1 MESNSVCIKSYQRR
15 ESDLF
20 ITNMITVRIARH
32 EVNYN
37 FASYKRKGKVVV
49 NALYIQLN
57 FFKINIQRYKSMFAN
72 LQAFLHGK

>member
-1 MESNSVCIKSYQRR
+1 MKLSIDGNKTEWRPIRSVLNHASDNKMR

-37 FASYKRKGKVVV
+37 FARKEE
-49 NALYIQLN
+49 
-57 FFKINIQRYKSMFAN
+57 
-72 LQAFLHGK
+72 